1 MTTAADA
8 NPLPSPSRPV
18 GDQVIVRVEDLS
30 KRFRI
35 YPKPSGRLIEWV
47 SGGRLTRHDEFWAL
61 RDISFSVRKGE
72 CVGIIGP
79 NGSGKSTL
87 LARLV
92 GLLDGPGEIRIGEQ
106 LLSRHSLRA
115 IRQRTGFLW
124 QRPDDGLLLPTV
136 REDVA
141 LGPAND
147 GLENESEAIADRWLE
162 QLGISHLAE
171 RRIRELSLGER
182 QLVALAGVLAR
193 DPGLLLLDEPM
204 SALDGGAR
212 SRLAGI
218 LAALPT
224 TILLATHEPG
234 HWLAAPGG
242 WRPAA
247 VLV

>member
-1 MTTAADA
+1 ME
-8 NPLPSPSRPV
+8 PLSLEVV
-18 GDQVIVRVEDLS
+18 GLRH
-30 KRFRI
+30 
-35 YPKPSGRLIEWV
+35 
-47 SGGRLTRHDEFWAL
+47 RHDGAA
-61 RDISFSVRKGE
+61 RDTPPAVSFRLAPGEKGLLL
-72 CVGIIGP
+72 GP

-87 LARLV
+87 LARIV

-106 LLSRHSLRA
+106 RLSRQTLRA
-115 IRQRTGFLW
+115 IRRHTGFLW

-147 GLENESEAIADRWLE
+147 GLETASEAIADRWLE

-193 DPGLLLLDEPM
+193 DPGLLLLDEPIA
-204 SALDGGAR
+204 ALDGAAR
-212 SRLAGI
+212 ARLAGI
-218 LAALPT
+218 LAALPAT
-224 TILLATHEPG
+224 MLLATHEPD

-242 WRPAA
+242 WRPAV
-247 VLV
+247 VLD